1 MDAESGGMQN
11 IWNKLRARRT
21 LLENF
26 GYLSGLQ
33 LFNMAFPLLTYP
45 YLIRVLNPE
54 AYGGWVLAQGI
65 AAYYSVVVNF
75 GFQVSATRDIATHRD
90 DQDKLAEIISSIL
103 QAKLGL
109 WLACF
114 ASFLALLFSIPM
126 LAENKLL
133 YLFAFGATLLPLG
146 FPEWYF
152 QGIEKMKY
160 VTLISFAIRVLTAI
174 GIFTLIRSADDYLL
188 LPLMN
193 SAGAALSAC
202 VALYI
207 VTRQGIRLSWQPWA
221 SVKDALRR
229 SAPLFYS
236 SGFASIAD
244 KGGTLV
250 VGSAL
255 GHVELAYYNLA
266 ERLINFAAS
275 LYFNMGRTL
284 YPNLAK
290 SRDQAFSRKAT
301 KWVLGAGL
309 FGTTAAF
316 LLAPTLVSIL
326 GGSQM
331 EPAVQILRILSP
343 YLVLGAMGPL
353 LVNIL
358 MIEDHHTSIFPN
370 TVIAGVCYLGALALL
385 VMTGNLTIITV
396 ALAFVFSVVVRFSH
410 RFYMIKRHGLSAWL
424 Y

>member
-1 MDAESGGMQN
+1 MLN
-11 IWNKLRARRT
+11 IWSKLRARRT
-21 LLENF
+21 LVENF

-54 AYGGWVLAQGI
+54 AYGGWVFAQGI
-65 AAYYSVVVNF
+65 AAYYSIVVQF

-90 DQDKLAEIISSIL
+90 DKAKLAEIISSIL

-109 WLACF
+109 WLVCF
-114 ASFLALLFSIPM
+114 ASFLALLFTVPM
-126 LAENKLL
+126 LAENKPL
-133 YLFAFGATLLPLG
+133 YLFAFGATLSPLG
-146 FPEWYF
+146 FPQWYF

-160 VTLISFAIRVLTAI
+160 ITIISFSTRVMTAI

-193 SAGAALSAC
+193 TAGAAVSAC
-202 VALYI
+202 VAMCI
-207 VTRQGIRLSWQPWA
+207 VVRHGIRLSWQPW
-221 SVKDALRR
+221 SRVKDALRR

-236 SGFASIAD
+236 GGFAAIAD

-250 VGSAL
+250 VGSVL

-266 ERLINFAAS
+266 ERLINFAAN
-275 LYFNMGRTL
+275 LYFNMGNTL

-290 SRDQAFSRKAT
+290 SRDRAFSRNAT

-309 FGTTAAF
+309 LGTVMAF
-316 LLAPTLVSIL
+316 SLAPSLVSIL

-331 EPAVQILRILSP
+331 EPAVQVMRVLSP
-343 YLVLGAMGPL
+343 YLVFGAMGPL

-370 TVIAGVCYLGALALL
+370 SVIAGVCYVGALVLL
-385 VMTGNLTIITV
+385 VTTNNLTIITV
-396 ALAFVFSVVVRFSH
+396 AMAFVLSIVVRFSH
-410 RFYMIKRHGLSAWL
+410 RFYMIRRHRLTDWL
-424 Y
+424 F